1 MFAFARIILKGGSMI
16 YVMQPVWYNKNFYR
30 TIKEILAEHYPNRA
44 IKHKSFYRLIPNHK
58 TPNTYFIIND
68 VHLKTW
74 NGIKIAKQIRS
85 KEPHSNLILISN
97 DLDYQ
102 KMYRTHLCFLGI
114 LNLSQLDH
122 AELASYVH
130 DIASHQ

>member
-44 IKHKSFYRLIPNHK
+44 IKHKSSYRLIPNHK

-68 VHLKTW
+68 VHLKSW
-74 NGIKIAKQIRS
+74 NGIKIAKKIRL

-114 LNLSQLDH
+114 LNLSKIDKT
-122 AELASYVH
+122 ELKSYIQ
-130 DIASHQ
+130 DIV

>member
-1 MFAFARIILKGGSMI
+1 MI

-44 IKHKSFYRLIPNHK
+44 IKHKSFYQLIPNHK

-68 VHLKTW
+68 VHLKSW
-74 NGIKIAKQIRS
+74 NGIKIAKKIRL

-114 LNLSQLDH
+114 LNLSKIDKT
-122 AELASYVH
+122 ELKSYIQ
-130 DIASHQ
+130 DIV